1 MGMHGWSEN
10 MKNSKEF
17 SCVHWRERRAV
28 ITELL
33 SRLHYQWH
41 SPQASEHGGRS
52 IRTPAMFALPVAL
65 SIQSEYVK
73 RVCRVQTNSFT
84 FQVHFHD
91 QCPTQTTFALVM

>member
-1 MGMHGWSEN
+1 MCTLARKPVS
-10 MKNSKEF
+10 
-17 SCVHWRERRAV
+17 RERRAV

-33 SRLHYQWH
+33 SRLHYQRH
-41 SPQASEHGGRS
+41 SAQASEHGGRS

-73 RVCRVQTNSFT
+73 RVCRVQTNSDT

-91 QCPTQTTFALVM
+91 QCVSFAFVVT